1 MDTSNKS
8 APGPAQTNTYLLVI
22 DGKPQGPFT
31 IEQLKGFK
39 IKPGDFVRTEGMDDY
54 KEAHQLAELRK
65 IFGFPRQAVIPQ
77 YFGSFDQRLL
87 AAVLDWFFCAGA
99 CIPFVLLAAVFVQ
112 GQEIPLALTASLALA
127 IPLVNL
133 VYHIIMESSAKQAT
147 YGKQILKITV
157 GDMEGNRINWTLA
170 AARNI
175 CKIFSTLPAFTG
187 YLFCFFN
194 KKQQCLHD
202 IMVGTLV
209 FKERLF

>member
-1 MDTSNKS
+1 MDTSDKS

-22 DGKPQGPFT
+22 DGKPQGPFS

-39 IKPGDFVRTEGMDDY
+39 IKSGDFVRTEGMDDY

-87 AAVLDWFFCAGA
+87 AAVLDWLFCVGA
-99 CIPFVLLAAVFVQ
+99 CIPFVLVIAIFVHH
-112 GQEIPLALTASLALA
+112 QETILSFTISLVVL

-133 VYHIIMESSAKQAT
+133 VYHIVMESSAKQAT

-157 GDMEGNRINWTLA
+157 GDMEGNRISWTLA

-202 IMVGTLV
+202 MMVGTLV
-209 FKERLF
+209 FKERLI